1 MPVRL
6 LVNIQDADSDGIQ
19 TASENNN
26 GTRMGY
32 NRSMEKNT
40 LSARAPSPWLP
51 LLLAIAIFMQMLDAT
66 ILNTALPEIAADLNE
81 SPLNM
86 QLAVISYTLTV
97 ALLIPLSGYLADR
110 FGTKKVFF
118 GSIAVFMLGSALCAA
133 SGSLFELTL
142 SRVVQGIGGSM
153 LVPIPRLT
161 ILRVY
166 DKSKLLNAI
175 NYAVMPALIGPV
187 LGPLAGGYLVE
198 YASWHWIFLLNLPI
212 GLLGFILGR
221 NIMPDIKGSN
231 ISLDFKG
238 YLIFS
243 AAACLLLL
251 SAESLSHALPPYF
264 ALLPLCGGL
273 LFARRYFRHMKTA
286 SKPIY
291 SADLFLIRTFRLG
304 LAGNLFSRLGISS
317 IPFLMPLMFQVAF
330 GFGASLSGWLVAP
343 VALSSLLVKPLIAP
357 LMKRFGYRTVLL
369 WNTKLLA
376 AFIMLLALPDGNS
389 PLWIWIFLSLAIGA
403 CNSLQFSAMNTLT
416 LADLRPQQT
425 GSGNSLMAVNQQLAI
440 SMGIVVGA
448 LILKNWTFL
457 IPASSGLHSAFRLP
471 YDPAQYRRHYPCLVV
486 GFQASARFRRCK
498 PDTEHTVLKRSARK
512 TFTRFNVWI
521 MIPHFHAH
529 QPQNTGNAV

>member
-1 MPVRL
+1 
-6 LVNIQDADSDGIQ
+6 
-19 TASENNN
+19 
-26 GTRMGY
+26 
-32 NRSMEKNT
+32 MEKNT

-81 SPLNM
+81 SPLDM

-175 NYAVMPALIGPV
+175 N
-187 LGPLAGGYLVE
+187 
-198 YASWHWIFLLNLPI
+198 
-212 GLLGFILGR
+212 
-221 NIMPDIKGSN
+221 
-231 ISLDFKG
+231 KG

-317 IPFLMPLMFQVAF
+317 IPFLMPLMFQIAF

-389 PLWIWIFLSLAIGA
+389 PLWIWVFLSLAIGA

-440 SMGIVVGA
+440 SMGIVAGA

-457 IPASSGLHSAFRLP
+457 IPASSGLHSAFRMTLLSIGGITL
-471 YDPAQYRRHYPCLVV
+471 ASSLV
-486 GFQASARFRRCK
+486 F
-498 PDTEHTVLKRSARK
+498 KRLHVSDG
-512 TFTRFNVWI
+512 TNLTR
-521 MIPHFHAH
+521 
-529 QPQNTGNAV
+529 NTPS

>member
-1 MPVRL
+1 
-6 LVNIQDADSDGIQ
+6 
-19 TASENNN
+19 
-26 GTRMGY
+26 
-32 NRSMEKNT
+32 MEKNA
-40 LSARAPSPWLP
+40 LSARAPSSGLP
-51 LLLAIAIFMQMLDAT
+51 LLLAVAIFMQMLDAT
-66 ILNTALPEIAADLNE
+66 ILNTALPEIAADLDE
-81 SPLNM
+81 PPLNM
-86 QLAVISYTLTV
+86 QLAVVSYTLTV
-97 ALLIPLSGYLADR
+97 ALLMPLSGYLADR

-118 GSIAVFMLGSALCAA
+118 GSIALFMFGSALCAA
-133 SGSLFELTL
+133 SESLPELAV
-142 SRVVQGIGGSM
+142 SRIVQGVGGSM

-161 ILRVY
+161 ILRAY
-166 DKSKLLNAI
+166 EKSKLLNAI

-187 LGPLAGGYLVE
+187 LGPVAGGYLAE

-212 GLLGFILGR
+212 GLLGLVLGR
-221 NIMPDIKGSN
+221 NIMPDIKGGDT
-231 ISLDFKG
+231 SLDFKG

-243 AAACLLLL
+243 AAACLLLSAMEGLSHGLPLFLTL
-251 SAESLSHALPPYF
+251 SA
-264 ALLPLCGGL
+264 LCAGL
-273 LFARRYFRHMKTA
+273 LSARAYFKHMKTA
-286 SKPIY
+286 ARPIY

-440 SMGIVVGA
+440 SMGIVTGA

-457 IPASSGLHSAFRLP
+457 IPASSGLHSAFRMTLLSIGGITL
-471 YDPAQYRRHYPCLVV
+471 ASSLVFNRLHV
-486 GFQASARFRRCK
+486 SDG
-498 PDTEHTVLKRSARK
+498 TNL
-512 TFTRFNVWI
+512 TR
-521 MIPHFHAH
+521 
-529 QPQNTGNAV
+529 NTPS

>member
-1 MPVRL
+1 
-6 LVNIQDADSDGIQ
+6 
-19 TASENNN
+19 
-26 GTRMGY
+26 
-32 NRSMEKNT
+32 
-40 LSARAPSPWLP
+40 
-51 LLLAIAIFMQMLDAT
+51 
-66 ILNTALPEIAADLNE
+66 
-81 SPLNM
+81 
-86 QLAVISYTLTV
+86 
-97 ALLIPLSGYLADR
+97 
-110 FGTKKVFF
+110 
-118 GSIAVFMLGSALCAA
+118 
-133 SGSLFELTL
+133 
-142 SRVVQGIGGSM
+142 
-153 LVPIPRLT
+153 
-161 ILRVY
+161 
-166 DKSKLLNAI
+166 
-175 NYAVMPALIGPV
+175 MPALISTA

-221 NIMPDIKGSN
+221 NIMPDVKGN
-231 ISLDFKG
+231 DTALDFKG
-238 YLIFS
+238 YLTFS
-243 AAACLLLL
+243 VAACLLLL
-251 SAESLSHALPPYF
+251 AAESLSHALPPYF

-440 SMGIVVGA
+440 SVGIVA
-448 LILKNWTFL
+448 
-457 IPASSGLHSAFRLP
+457 
-471 YDPAQYRRHYPCLVV
+471 
-486 GFQASARFRRCK
+486 
-498 PDTEHTVLKRSARK
+498 
-512 TFTRFNVWI
+512 
-521 MIPHFHAH
+521 
-529 QPQNTGNAV
+529 

>member
-1 MPVRL
+1 MVFDNNYHYNAIPVRL

-40 LSARAPSPWLP
+40 LSARALSPWLP

-66 ILNTALPEIAADLNE
+66 ILNTALPEIAADLDE
-81 SPLNM
+81 SPLDM
-86 QLAVISYTLTV
+86 QLAVVAYTLTV

-118 GSIAVFMLGSALCAA
+118 GSIAVFILGSALCAA

-153 LVPIPRLT
+153 LIPIPRLT
-161 ILRVY
+161 ILRMY

-457 IPASSGLHSAFRLP
+457 IPASSGLHSAFRMTLLSIGGITL
-471 YDPAQYRRHYPCLVV
+471 ASSLV
-486 GFQASARFRRCK
+486 F
-498 PDTEHTVLKRSARK
+498 KRLHVSDGANL
-512 TFTRFNVWI
+512 TR
-521 MIPHFHAH
+521 
-529 QPQNTGNAV
+529 NTPS

>member
-1 MPVRL
+1 
-6 LVNIQDADSDGIQ
+6 
-19 TASENNN
+19 
-26 GTRMGY
+26 
-32 NRSMEKNT
+32 MEKNT
-40 LSARAPSPWLP
+40 LSASAPSPWLP

-66 ILNTALPEIAADLNE
+66 ILNTALPKIAADLNE
-81 SPLNM
+81 SPLDM
-86 QLAVISYTLTV
+86 QLAVVAYTLTV

-161 ILRVY
+161 ILRAY
-166 DKSKLLNAI
+166 EKSKLLNAI

-187 LGPLAGGYLVE
+187 LGPVAGGYLAE

-221 NIMPDIKGSN
+221 NIMPDIKGGDT
-231 ISLDFKG
+231 SLDFKG

-243 AAACLLLL
+243 ASACLLL
-251 SAESLSHALPPYF
+251 SAMEGLSHALPPF
-264 ALLPLCGGL
+264 LTLSVLCAGL
-273 LFARRYFRHMKTA
+273 LSAYAYFKHMKTA
-286 SKPIY
+286 ARPIY

-304 LAGNLFSRLGISS
+304 LAGNLFSRIGISS
-317 IPFLMPLMFQVAF
+317 IPFLMPLMFQIAF
-330 GFGASLSGWLVAP
+330 GFSASLSGRLVAP

-357 LMKRFGYRTVLL
+357 LMRRFGYRALLL

-376 AFIMLLALPDGNS
+376 ALIILLALPGKDA
-389 PLWIWIFLSLAIGA
+389 PLWVWILLSLAIGA
-403 CNSLQFSAMNTLT
+403 CNSFQFSAMNTLT

-440 SMGIVVGA
+440 SMGIVSGA
-448 LILKNWTFL
+448 LILKNWTSLMPEGGSPHPAFRMTL
-457 IPASSGLHSAFRLP
+457 LCIGGITLASSLVFKRLHVSDGANL
-471 YDPAQYRRHYPCLVV
+471 
-486 GFQASARFRRCK
+486 
-498 PDTEHTVLKRSARK
+498 
-512 TFTRFNVWI
+512 TR
-521 MIPHFHAH
+521 
-529 QPQNTGNAV
+529 NTPS